1 MRFES
6 FAASDPGLV
15 RQVNEDSLLAR
26 EEEGL
31 FLVADGMGG
40 LSRGDVASRIA
51 VETVERFVTISRK
64 EDITWPIKP
73 QEQYSMEENR
83 FLAAISMANWNVYSE
98 FLKDG
103 MNSAMG
109 TTLVGLL
116 SDGDRMVV
124 TNVGDSRVYLIR
136 DNVIQQV
143 TDDHSLVMD
152 EVRKGTMTQEEA
164 RHHPQKHV
172 INRALGISEVAQVD
186 ISAVEVQGE
195 DLFLLCSDGLSDM
208 LSDEEILHI
217 ARSNMD
223 KPLKEMGEGLI
234 LAANEK
240 GGKDNVTVVLVRLHD
255 EGVKT

>member
-15 RQVNEDSLLAR
+15 RQANEDSLLAL
-26 EEEGL
+26 EEQGL

-51 VETVERFVTISRK
+51 VETVERFVKASRK

-98 FLKDG
+98 FLKNDK
-103 MNSAMG
+103 NSAMG

-116 SDGDRMVV
+116 VDGEKMVV
-124 TNVGDSRVYLIR
+124 TNVGDSRAYLIR
-136 DNVIQQV
+136 DSVIQQV
-143 TDDHSLVMD
+143 TDDHSLVME
-152 EVRKGTMTQEEA
+152 EVRKGTMTREEA

-172 INRALGISEVAQVD
+172 INRALGISEVARVD
-186 ISAVEVQGE
+186 ISSVVVQEE

-208 LSDEEILHI
+208 LSDKEILDI
-217 ARSNMD
+217 ARSYMD

-240 GGKDNVTVVLVRLHD
+240 GGRDNVSVVLVRLHD
-255 EGVKT
+255 DGTKP